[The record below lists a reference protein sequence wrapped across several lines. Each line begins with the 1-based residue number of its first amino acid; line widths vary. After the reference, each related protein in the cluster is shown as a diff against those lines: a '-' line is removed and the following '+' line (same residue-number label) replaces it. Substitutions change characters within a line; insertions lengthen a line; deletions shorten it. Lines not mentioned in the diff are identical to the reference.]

1 MQDSLSQSLDE
12 VLAAERDWTRAHLE
26 LDIAMIERMLAPEY
40 IQVSDTGRVIYRE
53 EALASYRSGQRHW
66 DIAQSDE
73 LEVHLYEETAIVIG
87 RWIGRGENHGQRFDY
102 TARFSSVYVR
112 REKGWQ
118 IVLDHSTPLA

>member
-1 MQDSLSQSLDE
+1 
-12 VLAAERDWTRAHLE
+12 
-26 LDIAMIERMLAPEY
+26 
-40 IQVSDTGRVIYRE
+40 
-53 EALASYRSGQRHW
+53 
-66 DIAQSDE
+66 
-73 LEVHLYEETAIVIG
+73 VIG